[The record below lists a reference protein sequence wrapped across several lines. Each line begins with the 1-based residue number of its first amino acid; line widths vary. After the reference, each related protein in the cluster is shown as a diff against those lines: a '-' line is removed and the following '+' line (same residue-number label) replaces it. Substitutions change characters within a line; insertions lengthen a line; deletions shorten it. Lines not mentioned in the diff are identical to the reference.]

1 MIMRIYQKTKINIA
15 LVSMMVACS
24 MGSFSA
30 HSADD
35 IVDSLSMA
43 VQSNSISQSNQ
54 TFEQQS
60 QASQQAIH
68 SATLQSNPIINTT
81 GNYQNVPDN
90 TKMFGAQLFR
100 GAFANTS
107 GANFNSSYVINAG
120 DNIQLRMWG
129 AYQFSATLTVDPQG
143 NIFIPNVGPVKVS
156 GVRNGNLQNVVKS
169 AVSKVYRANV
179 GVYASL
185 QEALPVRVFVT
196 GFVNQPGYYSG
207 VAADS
212 VLSYLDRAGGVDA
225 QRGSYIDIQI
235 RRHGRIVQQ
244 VNLYKFLLA
253 GQLEPFSFE
262 DGDVIT
268 VAPQKKTFSI
278 EGEVQNPYIFEF
290 GVENLTISDV
300 LDVANPTARATNISI
315 ARGDGRNLKSEY
327 YTIEQAKP
335 LKVQNGD
342 RFVVTSDRYVST
354 IGVQVKGAHTGNGVV
369 VLPHGATLKDV
380 VSQIQPSSTANLTAL
395 KIYRKSVAEQQK
407 RNINTALDKLQEMSL
422 ATQSTTK
429 EEASLRQIDAQLIEK
444 FIHKARQVQPTGMIV
459 VQQQAWQDVLLEQG
473 DVIEVPEKTS
483 VITVNGEVRFQNA
496 ITFNPNMSVADY
508 IAKSG
513 GYNTNADKKN
523 VIVIHPNGENKV
535 VNTNYV
541 VQQGDQI
548 MVLPE
553 VKTKRVEIGR
563 GLTQILYQIA
573 VATKVVLGL

>member
-1 MIMRIYQKTKINIA
+1 MKNYQKTTITYAIQS
-15 LVSMMVACS
+15 LFIGFGML
-24 MGSFSA
+24 
-30 HSADD
+30 
-35 IVDSLSMA
+35 SLSAMADTSLDMA
-43 VQSNSISQSNQ
+43 VQSSNIQESNQ
-54 TFEQQS
+54 SFEQQT
-60 QASQQAIH
+60 QASQQAIQ
-68 SATLQSNPIINTT
+68 SATLQSNPILSTT
-81 GNYQNVPDN
+81 GNYQNVSDN

-212 VLSYLDRAGGVDA
+212 VLSYLDRAGGVDPK
-225 QRGSYIDIQI
+225 RGSYIDIQI

-300 LDVANPTARATNISI
+300 LDVANPNASATNISI

-327 YTIEQAKP
+327 YPIEQAKP

-354 IGVQVKGAHTGNGVV
+354 IGVQVKGAHTGNGMV

-395 KIYRKSVAEQQK
+395 KIYRKSVAQQQK

-422 ATQSTTK
+422 ATQSITK

-444 FIHKARQVQPTGMIV
+444 FIQKARQVEPDGMII

-496 ITFNPNMSVADY
+496 ITFNPNMTVADY

-523 VIVIHPNGENKV
+523 VIIIHPNGENKV
-535 VNTNYV
+535 VNANYV
-541 VQQGDQI
+541 IQQGDQI

>member
-1 MIMRIYQKTKINIA
+1 MNNYQKSPLHTTIKM
-15 LVSMMVACS
+15 LLLACS
-24 MGSFSA
+24 FASLPA
-30 HSADD
+30 LSADE
-35 IVDSLSMA
+35 ISESLDMA
-43 VQSNSISQSNQ
+43 VQSNSITQTNQ
-54 TFEQQS
+54 AFEQQS
-60 QASQQAIH
+60 QATQQAIN
-68 SATLQSNPIINTT
+68 SATLNSQPIITTT
-81 GNYQNVPDN
+81 GNYQAVGDN
-90 TKMFGAQLFR
+90 TRMFGAQLFR

-129 AYQFSATLTVDPQG
+129 AYQFSATMTVDPQG

-169 AVSKVYRANV
+169 AVSRIYRANV

-212 VLSYLDRAGGVDA
+212 VLSYIDRAGGVDS

-268 VAPQKKTFSI
+268 IAPQKKTFSI

-290 GVENLTISDV
+290 GVDNLTVSDV
-300 LDVANPTARATNISI
+300 LDIANPNARATNISVS
-315 ARGDGRNLKSEY
+315 RGDGRSLKSEY
-327 YTIEQAKP
+327 YTLEQAKS
-335 LKVQNGD
+335 LKVENGD

-354 IGVQVKGAHTGNGVV
+354 IGVQVKGAHVGNGVV

-380 VSQIQPSSTANLTAL
+380 VAQIRPSETANLTAL
-395 KIYRKSVAEQQK
+395 KIYRKSVAQQQK

-422 ATQSTTK
+422 STQSITK

-444 FIHKARQVQPTGMIV
+444 FIQKARQVTPDGMII

-473 DVIEVPEKTS
+473 DIIEVPEKTS

-496 ITFNPNMSVADY
+496 ITFNPNMTVSDY
-508 IAKSG
+508 IDKSG

-523 VIVIHPNGENKV
+523 IIVIHPNGENRV
-535 VNTNYV
+535 VKADYV